1 MVWGCWGPRVAP
13 VVWGIP
19 EFPRC
24 CLGSPSHSLGALGP
38 LGSVPVTLGSLSFLA
53 KVLGS
58 PSHNLGV
65 LGPLDSVPIIWGSPD
80 FPPRGFGVPTPHFRA
95 ARTPP
100 LLSPPPLSQLTLPG
114 STITADHVISALP
127 AAGGC
132 WGGGGGAWNWGSALL
147 IYGADSL
154 KPPPPD
160 PIPSPGPRAA
170 PGGRIVG
177 PGAEPHPRRDGG
189 RGEPAVP
196 RRHAARGRESRPHGP
211 PPDPT
216 VPPSPAQPR
225 DPKPC
230 RVLGIWFL
238 PLRTRRCWASST
250 IPWRFR
256 STTAPGA
263 PACG

>member
-1 MVWGCWGPRVAP
+1 MVWGCWGPRVVP

-38 LGSVPVTLGSLSFLA
+38 LGSVPVTLGSLISLPV
-53 KVLGS
+53 VLGS
-58 PSHNLGV
+58 PRHIFELP
-65 LGPLDSVPIIWGSPD
+65 GP
-80 FPPRGFGVPTPHFRA
+80 
-95 ARTPP
+95 PP
-100 LLSPPPLSQLTLPG
+100 LLSPPPLSQLILPG

-132 WGGGGGAWNWGSALL
+132 WGGGGWVSVELGVSPPYLWGRQPKTA
-147 IYGADSL
+147 
-154 KPPPPD
+154 PPD